1 VKKNPLKTILNL
13 LLTLCLSVTTILQ
26 NNITPA
32 NAAPSTLIVHDGES
46 IQEAINNASSGDI
59 IYVLS
64 GTYQENIVINK
75 SITLIG
81 ENRENTIID
90 GGGIGNVISI
100 QASDVNIS
108 GFTIQN
114 GDPRKG
120 CGIYA
125 ERTRNVV
132 ISNNNI
138 KTNYVGI
145 QMVFSSWNRMH
156 ENTISGNYI
165 GLQLI
170 YSGGNAIYRNVVSN
184 NYYGIDFFYY
194 SADNVI
200 HENIL
205 SGNDWSISCSWY
217 SNNNVFYH
225 NNFINNNYNVYIEKT
240 KNTWSFSGE
249 GNYWDDYSGKDLNK
263 DGIGDF
269 PYNITEGNVDYY
281 PLMGMFYKFIV
292 HFGGNIHDVA
302 IISNSAILDFT
313 FKTVAEMKARV
324 ILFNASSDGG
334 SICFSRVG
342 IPKRL
347 MANIHA
353 VLINEEEANVTL
365 LNVGDVENFYLYI
378 EHFGNCSV
386 KIVYS
391 ELLDWYHQL
400 LCDYSDMLERY
411 RGLNESY
418 SVLLGSYYQLLSNYS
433 DLLDKYRGL
442 NESYSELVELSER
455 FLEFN
460 ASVNVLA
467 EKLDALNAT
476 LYNLLKDYGKLQD
489 EFNDVSS
496 SYQNQAQNFRSLIYI
511 FIGATAIFILTTIYF
526 SKKAHEKVA
535 ESKVGTANQ

>member
-1 VKKNPLKTILNL
+1 M
-13 LLTLCLSVTTILQ
+13 
-26 NNITPA
+26 TPA
-32 NAAPSTLIVHDGES
+32 YAAPSTLIVRNGES

-100 QASDVNIS
+100 QFSDVNIS

-114 GDPRKG
+114 GDPSRG

-125 ERTRNVV
+125 ERARNVV

-145 QMVFSSWNRMH
+145 RMASSSWNSMR

-165 GLQLI
+165 GIQLI

-194 SADNVI
+194 SINNVI
-200 HENIL
+200 YENIL
-205 SGNDWSISCSWY
+205 SGNNWGISCSWY
-217 SNNNVFYH
+217 SDNNVFYH
-225 NNFINNNYNVYIEKT
+225 NNFIDNNHDVYTEET
-240 KNTWSFSGE
+240 KNTWSVSGE

-263 DGIGDF
+263 DGVGDF
-269 PYNITEGNVDYY
+269 PYNITGENVDYY

-292 HFGGNIHDVA
+292 HFSGNIHDVA
-302 IISNSAILDFT
+302 IISNSTILNFT
-313 FKTVAEMKARV
+313 FKTVAETKARV
-324 ILFNASSDGG
+324 ILFNASSNGG
-334 SICFSRVG
+334 SVSFSRVS
-342 IPKRL
+342 IPKGL

-353 VLINEEEANVTL
+353 VLINEEEVNATL

-442 NESYSELVELSER
+442 NESYSELVELNER

-511 FIGATAIFILTTIYF
+511 FIVTTTIFVLTTIYF

-535 ESKVGTANQ
+535 KSKVVLATNN